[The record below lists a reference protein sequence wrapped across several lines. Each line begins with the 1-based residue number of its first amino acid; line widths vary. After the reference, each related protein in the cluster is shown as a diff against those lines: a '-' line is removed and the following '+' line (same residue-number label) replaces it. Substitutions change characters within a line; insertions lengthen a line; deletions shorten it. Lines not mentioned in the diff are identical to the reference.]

1 MVVVDVVDVVVVV
14 VVVVVLGNVVVNS
27 GGGRLLTD
35 SFPVLRPCTGAARNG
50 TRGS

>member
-1 MVVVDVVDVVVVV
+1 MVVDVVVV

-27 GGGRLLTD
+27 GGGRLLTN
-35 SFPVLRPCTGAARNG
+35 SFPVLRPCTGAARHG

>member
-1 MVVVDVVDVVVVV
+1 MVVVDVVDVVVV